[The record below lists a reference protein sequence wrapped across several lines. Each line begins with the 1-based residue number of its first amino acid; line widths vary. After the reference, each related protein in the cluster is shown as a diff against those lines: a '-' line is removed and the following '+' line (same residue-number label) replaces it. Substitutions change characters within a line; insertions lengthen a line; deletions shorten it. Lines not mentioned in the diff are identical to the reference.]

1 MLALGTLAFATPW
14 MLALLL
20 SLPVIYFLLRLMPPA
35 PKLIRFPA
43 IRLLLGLEPEEQT
56 PVRLPWWLLLL
67 RLLLVTLLIL
77 ALARPLLNPQAELP
91 GSGPLV
97 LAIDDGWSAAPNWSV
112 MQRHAERLTERAER
126 AKRPVVILTT
136 APPALD
142 EAQPQRGLLRPDEAR
157 AVLRALKPKPWPAD
171 RAAAA
176 NEIGRVSIPRPAHVV
191 WLSDGLESPDTAR
204 YGERLAALGT
214 LEVVRPA
221 APRAPM
227 VLMPPALAGRELK
240 VTARRPSGDGPRR
253 IAVQG
258 VDDRGA
264 LLARGFIDFAPTATE
279 ATGTLNVPTE
289 IRNRIIRLDI
299 EGQTSAGAAALLDER
314 YRRRPV
320 GILGEK
326 QTASGQP
333 LLQEVFFL
341 ERALEPYAQLS
352 VGDAATILNRQTA
365 ILLVPDGA
373 SPGPAE
379 RESVIEWMK
388 KGGVLVRFAGPR
400 LAASEDDLVPVKLRL
415 GDRALGGVM
424 SWGQPAAI
432 AEFAPG
438 SPFYGLRAPPDARVA
453 QQVLAEP
460 GPDVSDKTWAR
471 LADGTPLVTAE
482 KRGEGWLVLIHTT
495 ANTSWSNIAISGLFV
510 DMLQRLVAL
519 SRGVA
524 GDAGG
529 QTSLKPWK
537 TLDGFARLGQPPLGT
552 LPLPLDAA
560 ITMVPRPQT
569 PPGLYGDEASQV
581 AFNLGNRVPPP
592 APLAS
597 LPSGATTDTLT
608 EAGETDLTKW
618 FLTVALCLLLLDLLI
633 SLWLRG
639 MLPSA
644 RGLSRRATPAA
655 LIFAAL
661 AIGLVAMPE
670 RAAQAASELE
680 ETVLAQSTPGGRP
693 PPPAPPRSAPP
704 PRSAT
709 VDPADEPLLRATL
722 ETRLA
727 YIVTGNA
734 EVDNIS
740 RAGLEGLGE
749 ILRARTSVEP
759 GEPIAVDIEKDELR
773 LFPLLYWPVTQ
784 EQATPSPKA
793 MAAIDRHLKTGGII
807 FFDTRDQHIT
817 LGRGGLNPDLRRLL
831 RGIDVPP
838 LVAMPSEHVL
848 TKAFYLLSDMPGR
861 WSGGRLWIEAGGGRI
876 NDGVATIIIGANDFA
891 GAWAVDRAGRGTLPV
906 APGGEAQR
914 ELAFRFGVNLVMYAL
929 TGNYKDD
936 TVHMNDIMQRLR
948 R

>member
-67 RLLLVTLLIL
+67 RLLLVSLLIL
-77 ALARPLLNPQAELP
+77 ALARPLLNPQSELA

-97 LAIDDGWSAAPNWSV
+97 LAIDDGWAAAPNWST

-136 APPALD
+136 APAALD

-157 AVLRALKPKPWPAD
+157 AVLRALKPKPWPVD

-176 NEIGRVSIPRPAHVV
+176 NEIGRVTIPQPAHVV
-191 WLSDGLESPDTAR
+191 WLSDGLEAPDTAR

-214 LEVVRPA
+214 LEVVRPTA
-221 APRAPM
+221 SRAPM
-227 VLMPPALAGRELK
+227 TLLPPALAGRELR
-240 VTARRPSGDGPRR
+240 VSARRPSGDGPRR

-279 ATGTLNVPTE
+279 AAGTLNVPTE
-289 IRNRIIRLDI
+289 IRNRIIRMDI
-299 EGQTSAGAAALLDER
+299 EGQISAGATALLDER

-341 ERALEPYAQLS
+341 ERALEPYAQLTI
-352 VGDAATILNRQTA
+352 GDAATILNRQTA

-379 RESVIEWMK
+379 RDSVIEWMR
-388 KGGVLVRFAGPR
+388 KGGVVVRFAGPR

-432 AEFAPG
+432 AEFPPG
-438 SPFYGLRAPPDARVA
+438 SPFYGLRVPEDARVA

-460 GPDVSDKTWAR
+460 GPDVGDKTWAR

-529 QTSLKPWK
+529 QTALKPWK
-537 TLDGFARLGQPPLGT
+537 TLDGFARLGPPPLGT
-552 LPLPLDAA
+552 LPLPLDSADS
-560 ITMVPRPQT
+560 MMPRPQT
-569 PPGLYGDEASQV
+569 PPGLYGDDSSQV
-581 AFNLGNRVPPP
+581 AFNLGNRVPAP
-592 APLAS
+592 APIAS
-597 LPSGATTDTLT
+597 LPSGASTDTLT

-639 MLPSA
+639 MLPST
-644 RGLSRRATPAA
+644 RRLSRRATPAA
-655 LIFAAL
+655 LLLAAL
-661 AIGLVAMPE
+661 TAGFLVMPD

-680 ETVLAQSTPGGRP
+680 ESVLAQSTPGPGRA
-693 PPPAPPRSAPP
+693 PAPTPP
-704 PRSAT
+704 PRPTAD
-709 VDPADEPLLRATL
+709 DPADESLLRATL

-727 YIVTGNA
+727 YIITGNA

-773 LFPLLYWPVTQ
+773 LFPLLYWPVTSD
-784 EQATPSPKA
+784 QATPSPKA

-848 TKAFYLLSDMPGR
+848 TKAFYLLSDTPGR

-876 NDGVATIIIGANDFA
+876 NDGVATVIIGANDFA
-891 GAWAVDRAGRGTLPV
+891 GAWAVDRRGRGTLPV

-936 TVHMNDIMQRLR
+936 SVHLNDIMQRLR

>member
-67 RLLLVTLLIL
+67 RMLLVTILIL
-77 ALARPLLNPQAELP
+77 ALARPLLNPQSELP

-97 LAIDDGWSAAPNWSV
+97 LAIDDGWAAAPNWSI

-126 AKRPVVILTT
+126 AKRPVVIVTT
-136 APPALD
+136 APAALD
-142 EAQPQRGLLRPDEAR
+142 EAKPQRGLLRPDEAR
-157 AVLRALKPKPWPAD
+157 AVLRALKPKPWPVD

-176 NEIGRVSIPRPAHVV
+176 NEVGRLTIPKPAHVV

-204 YGERLAALGT
+204 FGERLAALGT
-214 LEVVRPA
+214 VEVVSPA
-221 APRAPM
+221 SSRAPM
-227 VLMPPALAGRELK
+227 VLMPPSLAGRELH

-258 VDDRGA
+258 TDDRGA
-264 LLARGFIDFAPTATE
+264 LLARGFIDFSPTATE
-279 ATGTLNVPTE
+279 GTGTLNVPTE
-289 IRNRIIRLDI
+289 IRNRIVRLDI
-299 EGQTSAGAAALLDER
+299 EGHTSAGATALLDER

-326 QTASGQP
+326 QTANGQP

-341 ERALEPYAQLS
+341 ERALEPYAQLTI
-352 VGDAATILNRQTA
+352 GDAATVLNRQTA
-365 ILLVPDGA
+365 VLLVPDGA

-379 RESVIEWMK
+379 RDSVIEWMK
-388 KGGVLVRFAGPR
+388 KGGVVVRFAGPR
-400 LAASEDDLVPVKLRL
+400 LAASADDDFVPVKLRL

-424 SWGQPAAI
+424 SWGSPASI

-438 SPFYGLRAPPDARVA
+438 SPFYGLRVPEDARIT

-529 QTSLKPWK
+529 QTALKPWK
-537 TLDGFARLGQPPLGT
+537 TLDGFARLVQPPLGT
-552 LPLPLDAA
+552 LPLPLDQASSV
-560 ITMVPRPQT
+560 VPRPQS
-569 PPGLYGDEASQV
+569 PPGLYGDESSQV
-581 AFNLGNRVPPP
+581 AFNLGNHVP
-592 APLAS
+592 APAPIAS

-644 RGLSRRATPAA
+644 RGLTRRATPAA
-655 LIFAAL
+655 LLL
-661 AIGLVAMPE
+661 ALVAGVVVMTAD
-670 RAAQAASELE
+670 RAAQAATELE
-680 ETVLAQSTPGGRP
+680 EKQLAQSTLDRRP
-693 PPPAPPRSAPP
+693 PPPPRQTPA
-704 PRSAT
+704 
-709 VDPADEPLLRATL
+709 DPADEMILRATL

-740 RAGLEGLGE
+740 RAGLDGLGE

-759 GEPIAVDIEKDELR
+759 GDPIAVDIEKDELR
-773 LFPLLYWPVTQ
+773 LFPLLYWPVTS
-784 EQATPSPKA
+784 EQATPSVKA
-793 MAAIDRHLKTGGII
+793 MAAIDRYLKTGGII

-817 LGRGGLNPDLRRLL
+817 LGRGGLNADLKRLL

-848 TKAFYLLSDMPGR
+848 TKAFYLLSDTPGR

-906 APGGEAQR
+906 SPGGEAQR

-936 TVHMNDIMQRLR
+936 GVHLNDIMQRLR

>member
-77 ALARPLLNPQAELP
+77 ALARPLLNPQSDLP

-97 LAIDDGWSAAPNWSV
+97 LAIDDGWAAAPNWSI

-136 APPALD
+136 APAALD

-157 AVLRALKPKPWPAD
+157 AVLRALKPKPWPVD
-171 RAAAA
+171 RAVAA
-176 NEIGRVSIPRPAHVV
+176 NEIGRVTIPRPAHVV
-191 WLSDGLESPDTAR
+191 WLSDGLEAPDTAR

-214 LEVVRPA
+214 LEVVMPA
-221 APRAPM
+221 GPRAPM
-227 VLMPPALAGRELK
+227 VLVPPAMAGRELRIE
-240 VTARRPSGDGPRR
+240 ARRPSGDGPRR

-299 EGQTSAGAAALLDER
+299 EGNTSAGATALLDER

-320 GILGEK
+320 GILGER

-341 ERALEPYAQLS
+341 ERALEPYAQLTI
-352 VGDAATILNRQTA
+352 GDAATILNRQTA

-379 RESVIEWMK
+379 RDNVVEWMM
-388 KGGVLVRFAGPR
+388 KGGVVVRFAGPR
-400 LAASEDDLVPVKLRL
+400 LASASDDDLVPVKLRL

-424 SWGQPAAI
+424 SWGSPASI

-438 SPFYGLRAPPDARVA
+438 SPFYGLRVPEDARIT

-529 QTSLKPWK
+529 QTALKPWK
-537 TLDGFARLGQPPLGT
+537 TLDGFARLVQPPLGT

-560 ITMVPRPQT
+560 STMVPRPQT
-569 PPGLYGDEASQV
+569 PPGLYGDESSQV
-581 AFNLGNRVPPP
+581 AFNLGNRVPAP
-592 APLAS
+592 APIAS

-608 EAGETDLTKW
+608 EAGETDLTRW

-644 RGLSRRATPAA
+644 RGLRRRATPAV
-655 LIFAAL
+655 LLPAAL
-661 AIGLVAMPE
+661 AIGLAAVPD
-670 RAAQAASELE
+670 RTAQAASELDE
-680 ETVLAQSTPGGRP
+680 LLLVQSMPGPGRQ
-693 PPPAPPRSAPP
+693 PP
-704 PRSAT
+704 PRSTRDAAA
-709 VDPADEPLLRATL
+709 DPADEMVLRATL

-759 GEPIAVDIEKDELR
+759 GEPIAVDVEKDELR

-817 LGRGGLNPDLRRLL
+817 LGRGGLNNDLKRLL

-838 LVAMPSEHVL
+838 LVAMPHEHVL
-848 TKAFYLLSDMPGR
+848 TKAFYLLSDTPGR

-936 TVHMNDIMQRLR
+936 SVHMNDIMQRLR

>member
-67 RLLLVTLLIL
+67 RMLLVTLLIL
-77 ALARPLLNPQAELP
+77 ALARPLLNPQSELP

-97 LAIDDGWSAAPNWSV
+97 LAIDDGWAAAPNWST
-112 MQRHAERLTERAER
+112 MLRHAERLTERAER

-136 APPALD
+136 APAALD

-157 AVLRALKPKPWPAD
+157 AVLRALKPKPWPVD
-171 RAAAA
+171 RAIAA
-176 NEIGRVSIPRPAHVV
+176 NEIGRVTIPQPAHVV
-191 WLSDGLESPDTAR
+191 WLSDGLEAPDTTR

-214 LEVVRPA
+214 LEVVRPQA
-221 APRAPM
+221 TRAPM
-227 VLMPPALAGRELK
+227 VLLPPALAGRELR
-240 VTARRPSGDGPRR
+240 VSARRPSGDGPRR
-253 IAVQG
+253 VAVQG

-299 EGQTSAGAAALLDER
+299 EGLTSAGATALLDER

-341 ERALEPYAQLS
+341 ERALEPYSQLTI
-352 VGDAATILNRQTA
+352 GDAATILNRQTA

-379 RESVIEWMK
+379 RESVVEWMK
-388 KGGVLVRFAGPR
+388 KGGVVVRFAGPR

-438 SPFYGLRAPPDARVA
+438 SPFYGLRVPEDARVT

-529 QTSLKPWK
+529 QTALKPWK
-537 TLDGFARLGQPPLGT
+537 TLDGFARLGAPPLGT

-560 ITMVPRPQT
+560 STMVPRPQT
-569 PPGLYGDEASQV
+569 PPGLYGDDASQV
-581 AFNLGNRVPPP
+581 AFNLGNRVPAP
-592 APLAS
+592 APFAS
-597 LPSGATTDTLT
+597 LPSGASTDTLT

-639 MLPSA
+639 MLPTA
-644 RGLSRRATPAA
+644 RGPLRRATPAA
-655 LIFAAL
+655 LLFAAL
-661 AIGLVAMPE
+661 AVGAVAVPE
-670 RAAQAASELE
+670 RAQAASELE
-680 ETVLAQSTPGGRP
+680 ETQLVQSTPAPGRP
-693 PPPAPPRSAPP
+693 PTPTPP
-704 PRSAT
+704 PRAT
-709 VDPADEPLLRATL
+709 PAEPGDEMLLRATL

-759 GEPIAVDIEKDELR
+759 GDPIAVDLEKDELR

-784 EQATPSPKA
+784 EQATPTPKA
-793 MAAIDRHLKTGGII
+793 MAAIDRYLKTGGII

-817 LGRGGLNPDLRRLL
+817 LGRGGLNPDLKRLL

-838 LVAMPSEHVL
+838 LVAMPGEHVL
-848 TKAFYLLSDMPGR
+848 TKAFYLLSDTPGR

-891 GAWAVDRAGRGTLPV
+891 GAWAIDRAGRGTLPV

-936 TVHMNDIMQRLR
+936 SVHLNDIMQRLR

>member
-35 PKLIRFPA
+35 PKLVRFPA

-67 RLLLVTLLIL
+67 RMLLVTVLIL
-77 ALARPLLNPQAELP
+77 ALAKPLLNPQSELP

-97 LAIDDGWSAAPNWSV
+97 LAIDDGWAAAPNWSI
-112 MQRHAERLTERAER
+112 MLRHAERLTERAER
-126 AKRPVVILTT
+126 AKRPVVIVTT
-136 APPALD
+136 APAALD
-142 EAQPQRGLLRPDEAR
+142 EAKPQRGLLRPDEAR
-157 AVLRALKPKPWPAD
+157 AVLRALKPKPWPVD

-176 NEIGRVSIPRPAHVV
+176 NEVGRLSIPPSAHVV
-191 WLSDGLESPDTAR
+191 WLSDGLESPDSAR
-204 YGERLAALGT
+204 FGERLAALGT
-214 LEVVRPA
+214 IEVVRPA
-221 APRAPM
+221 SSRAPM
-227 VLMPPALAGRELK
+227 VLLPPSLAGRELH

-258 VDDRGA
+258 TDDRGA

-289 IRNRIIRLDI
+289 IRNRIVRLDI
-299 EGQTSAGAAALLDER
+299 EGQTSAGATALLDER

-326 QTASGQP
+326 QTANGQP

-341 ERALEPYAQLS
+341 ERALEPYAQLTI
-352 VGDAATILNRQTA
+352 GDAATVLTRQTA
-365 ILLVPDGA
+365 VLLVPDGA

-379 RESVIEWMK
+379 RDSVVEWMK
-388 KGGVLVRFAGPR
+388 KGGVVVRFAGPR
-400 LAASEDDLVPVKLRL
+400 LAASTEDDLVPVKLRL

-424 SWGQPAAI
+424 SWGQPASI

-438 SPFYGLRAPPDARVA
+438 SPFYGLRVPEDARIT

-471 LADGTPLVTAE
+471 LVDGTPLVTAE

-510 DMLQRLVAL
+510 DMLQRLIAL

-529 QTSLKPWK
+529 QTALKPWK
-537 TLDGFARLGQPPLGT
+537 TLDGFARLVQPPLGT
-552 LPLPLDAA
+552 LPLPLDQSSAL
-560 ITMVPRPQT
+560 VPRPQT
-569 PPGLYGDEASQV
+569 PPGLYGDESSQV
-581 AFNLGNRVPPP
+581 AFNLGNHVP
-592 APLAS
+592 APAPIAS

-618 FLTVALCLLLLDLLI
+618 FLTVALCLLLLDLMI

-639 MLPSA
+639 MLPSV

-655 LIFAAL
+655 LLLAL
-661 AIGLVAMPE
+661 LAGGIVMTAD
-670 RAAQAASELE
+670 RAAQAATELE
-680 ETVLAQSTPGGRP
+680 EKQLAQSTPT
-693 PPPAPPRSAPP
+693 PPRPQP
-704 PRSAT
+704 PRTTPA
-709 VDPADEPLLRATL
+709 DPADEMILRATL

-727 YIVTGNA
+727 YVVTGNA

-759 GEPIAVDIEKDELR
+759 GDPIAVDVEKDELR
-773 LFPLLYWPVTQ
+773 LFPLLYWPVTSD
-784 EQATPSPKA
+784 QATPTPKA
-793 MAAIDRHLKTGGII
+793 MTAIDRYLKTGGII

-817 LGRGGLNPDLRRLL
+817 LGRGGLNPDLKRLL

-848 TKAFYLLSDMPGR
+848 TKSFYLLSDTPGR

-891 GAWAVDRAGRGTLPV
+891 GAWAVDRSGRGTLPV
-906 APGGEAQR
+906 SPGGEAQR
-914 ELAFRFGVNLVMYAL
+914 ELAFRLGVNLVMYAL

-936 TVHMNDIMQRLR
+936 GVHLNDIMQRLR

>member
-35 PKLIRFPA
+35 PKLVRFPA
-43 IRLLLGLEPEEQT
+43 IRLLLGLEPEQQT

-67 RLLLVTLLIL
+67 RMLLVTALIL
-77 ALARPLLNPQAELP
+77 ALARPLLNPQSELP

-97 LAIDDGWSAAPNWSV
+97 LAIDDGWAAAPNWAI
-112 MQRHAERLTERAER
+112 MQRYAERLTERAER
-126 AKRPVVILTT
+126 AKRPVVIVTT
-136 APPALD
+136 APAALD
-142 EAQPQRGLLRPDEAR
+142 EAKPQRGLLRPDEAR
-157 AVLRALKPKPWPAD
+157 AVLRALKPKPWPVD

-176 NEIGRVSIPRPAHVV
+176 NEVGRLTIPRPAHVV
-191 WLSDGLESPDTAR
+191 WLTDGLEAPDTAR

-221 APRAPM
+221 ASRAPM
-227 VLMPPALAGRELK
+227 VLLPPSVAGRELR

-253 IAVQG
+253 VAVQG
-258 VDDRGA
+258 IDDRGA
-264 LLARGFIDFAPTATE
+264 LLARGFIDFGPTETE
-279 ATGTLNVPTE
+279 STGTLNVPTE

-299 EGQTSAGAAALLDER
+299 EGNTSAGATALLDER

-320 GILGEK
+320 GILGEQ

-341 ERALEPYAQLS
+341 ERALEPYAQLTI
-352 VGDAATILNRQTA
+352 GDAATVLNRQTA
-365 ILLVPDGA
+365 VLLVPDGA
-373 SPGPAE
+373 APGPAE
-379 RESVIEWMK
+379 RGNVIEWMK
-388 KGGVLVRFAGPR
+388 KGGVVVRFAGPR
-400 LAASEDDLVPVKLRL
+400 LAASADDDLVPVKLRL

-424 SWGQPAAI
+424 SWGQPASI

-438 SPFYGLRAPPDARVA
+438 TPFYGLRVPADARVT

-529 QTSLKPWK
+529 QTALKPWK
-537 TLDGFARLGQPPLGT
+537 TLDGFARLVQPPLGT
-552 LPLPLDAA
+552 LPLPLDQASQM
-560 ITMVPRPQT
+560 TPRPQT
-569 PPGLYGDEASQV
+569 PPGLYGDESSQV
-581 AFNLGNRVPPP
+581 AFNLGNHVP
-592 APLAS
+592 APSPIAS
-597 LPSGATTDTLT
+597 LPAGATTDTLT

-618 FLTVALCLLLLDLLI
+618 FLTVALSLLLLDLLI

-639 MLPSA
+639 MLPAA
-644 RGLSRRATPAA
+644 RSLSRRATPAA
-655 LIFAAL
+655 LLL
-661 AIGLVAMPE
+661 AVLAGGVVMTADHVA
-670 RAAQAASELE
+670 RAASDPDEAQ
-680 ETVLAQSTPGGRP
+680 VAQSAPGSRRP
-693 PPPAPPRSAPP
+693 PSPPSSPRAAPAN
-704 PRSAT
+704 
-709 VDPADEPLLRATL
+709 PADEMMLRATL

-734 EVDNIS
+734 EVDGIS

-759 GEPIAVDIEKDELR
+759 GEPIAVDVEKDELR
-773 LFPLLYWPVTQ
+773 LFPLLYWPVTA
-784 EQATPSPKA
+784 EQATPSVKA
-793 MAAIDRHLKTGGII
+793 MAAIDRYLKTGGII
-807 FFDTRDQHIT
+807 FFDTRDQYIT
-817 LGRGGLNPDLRRLL
+817 MGRGGINPDLKRLL

-838 LVAMPSEHVL
+838 LVAMPSQHVL
-848 TKAFYLLSDMPGR
+848 TKSFYLLADTPGR

-891 GAWAVDRAGRGTLPV
+891 GAWAVDRFGRGTLPV
-906 APGGEAQR
+906 SPGGEAQR

-936 TVHMNDIMQRLR
+936 GIHLHDIMQRLR